1 MNYEQA
7 LAELNKIAV
16 ELENDETGL
25 DKAVEL
31 FEKSIELS
39 KICFEKLKQTQGKI
53 TKLNKEL
60 DKMVETPFIDED

>member
-7 LAELNKIAV
+7 LAELNKIAA
-16 ELENDETGL
+16 ELENNETGL

-39 KICFEKLKQTQGKI
+39 KICFEKLKQTEGKI
-53 TKLNKEL
+53 VKLNKEL
-60 DKMVETPFIDED
+60 DKMIETPFVDEQ